1 MGTLADAA
9 REDRPGGVLLGI
21 RDRMV
26 EAIEALLDDEC
37 LTIMLRNYIT
47 QVCRLQKKVFDNYP
61 GAFAGEDPAPLIL
74 AYRDFVIKVVDNTP
88 AEHIRTLSISGD
100 LLVTLDDTV
109 RALTVNR
116 ESMDK
121 TDSQRELD
129 DIKAQIRRIT
139 RIAA

>member
-9 REDRPGGVLLGI
+9 RGDRPGGVLLGI

-26 EAIEALLDDEC
+26 EAIEDLLDDEC
-37 LTIMLRNYIT
+37 LTATLRNYIS

-61 GAFAGEDPAPLIL
+61 GAFADEDPAPLIL

-88 AEHIRTLSISGD
+88 AEDIGTLSLSGG

-116 ESMDK
+116 ETLDK
-121 TDSQRELD
+121 TDSQRALD
-129 DIKAQIRRIT
+129 EIKDQIRRIT
-139 RIAA
+139 RVAA